1 MEALTT
7 LKNKLNTGLAF
18 LVMMFMSAMSFAQN
32 NDTGTVTADKTVNST
47 STSTTTTEW
56 YTNPVYLIVGAV
68 VLLIIIVLLTRG
80 SKKERD

>member
-1 MEALTT
+1 METLTT

-18 LVMMFMSAMSFAQN
+18 LVMIFMSAMSFAQN

-56 YTNPVYLIVGAV
+56 YTNPVYIIIGVA
-68 VLLIIIVLLTRG
+68 VLLIIIILLTRG
-80 SKKERD
+80 SKRD